1 MVAPTVGAV
10 VLVPFP
16 FSDLSQAKD
25 RPALVLVEA
34 GRGDWILSQITSVSY
49 GDSRAIELLES
60 DFADGSLRMTSYVRP
75 GKLFTAHSSL
85 MIRRIGQLHN
95 HAFQPI
101 AEAIIRLIQ
110 SSIPSS

>member
-1 MVAPTVGAV
+1 MVTPTVGAV

-49 GDSRAIELLES
+49 GDPRAIQLLDT
-60 DFADGSLRMTSYVRP
+60 DFVHGGMRRTSYVRP
-75 GKLFTAHSSL
+75 GKLFTANTSL
-85 MIRRIGQLHN
+85 MILRVGQ
-95 HAFQPI
+95 FI
-101 AEAIIRLIQ
+101 AGDC
-110 SSIPSS
+110 

>member
-1 MVAPTVGAV
+1 MVIHA
-10 VLVPFP
+10 
-16 FSDLSQAKD
+16 LSSF
-25 RPALVLVEA
+25 
-34 GRGDWILSQITSVSY
+34 I
-49 GDSRAIELLES
+49 ES